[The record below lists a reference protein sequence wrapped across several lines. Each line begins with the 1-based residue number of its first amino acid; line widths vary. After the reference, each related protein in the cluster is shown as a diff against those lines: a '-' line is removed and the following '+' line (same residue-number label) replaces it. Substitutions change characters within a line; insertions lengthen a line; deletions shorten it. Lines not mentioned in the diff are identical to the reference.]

1 MGILSNS
8 YLVVISLLI
17 LSISFGASSTTSDI
31 HENFLQCLSLNS
43 HTYTTKQTKT
53 NPNYT
58 SILESNI
65 YNQRPLSS
73 STNLKPFLIITPLQ
87 ESHVQASVIC
97 SKKHGVQ
104 LMVRSGGHDYE
115 GLSYVSDVPFV
126 IVDMINLRAI
136 NVNAKDGTAW
146 VQSGATL
153 GELYYRIAEKNRTLG
168 FPAAVCTT
176 VGVGGQ
182 FSGGGYGSLLR
193 KYGVAGDSVID
204 VRIVD
209 AHGQILNKET
219 MGEDLFWAI
228 RGGGGG
234 SFGVILSWKIKLVP
248 VPPTVTLF
256 TITKTSEEGATGL
269 VHKWQEVAPKFPNEL
284 FMRVILTLGNSTTQ
298 KGKKTIQASF
308 NSMYLGNTTK
318 LLLVMKERFPELGL
332 KSKDCTE
339 TSWVRS
345 TLYFGNFPADG
356 PLNNLL
362 SRSKAANTFEAKSD
376 YVRRP
381 IPKIGLEGLWR
392 RVLTKENPVIIFT
405 PYGGRMNEISESAI
419 PFPHRNGTLYM
430 IMYVV
435 IWNKE
440 EGVETS
446 KRYLTWM
453 RNLYRYMAPFVSK
466 CPREAYVNY
475 RDLDL
480 GQSKNGTA
488 SYLSGRTWGKR
499 YFKGNYKRLV
509 QVKSKFDP
517 ENFFKHEQ
525 SIPSIASYRSTY

>member
-1 MGILSNS
+1 MDIFTNS
-8 YLVVISLLI
+8 YILVVSLFI
-17 LSISFGASSTTSDI
+17 FSISFGASSTTI
-31 HENFLQCLSLNS
+31 EIQENFLQCLSLNS
-43 HTYTTKQTKT
+43 HTYTPTYTKT

-58 SILESNI
+58 IILESNI

-73 STNLKPFLIITPLQ
+73 STNLKPILIITPLK

-97 SKKHGVQ
+97 SKKHGTQ
-104 LMVRSGGHDYE
+104 LKVRSGGHDYE
-115 GLSYVSDVPFV
+115 GVSFVSDVPFV
-126 IVDMINLRAI
+126 LVDMANLRAI
-136 NVNAKDGTAW
+136 NVNAEDRTAW

-193 KYGVAGDSVID
+193 KYGLAGDNIID

-209 AHGQILNKET
+209 AHGRILNKET

-234 SFGVILSWKIKLVP
+234 NFGVVLSWKIKLVP
-248 VPPTVTLF
+248 VPPVVTLF
-256 TITKTSEEGATGL
+256 TITKTLEEGATGL
-269 VHKWQEVAPKFPNEL
+269 VHKWQEVAPKFPDEL
-284 FMRVILTLGNSTTQ
+284 FMRVILTSANSTTQ
-298 KGKKTIQASF
+298 KGKTTVQASF
-308 NSMYLGNTTK
+308 NSMYLGDTTK

-332 KSKDCTE
+332 KSTDCTE

-345 TLYFGNFPADG
+345 TLYFGNFPAKG

-362 SRSKAANTFEAKSD
+362 SRSKAATTFKAKSD
-376 YVRRP
+376 YVRHP
-381 IPKIGLEGLWR
+381 ISKTGLEGLWK
-392 RVLTKENPVIIFT
+392 RVLEKENPFIIFT
-405 PYGGRMNEISESAI
+405 PYGGKMNEISESAL
-419 PFPHRNGTLYM
+419 PFPHRSGTLYM

-435 IWNKE
+435 SWKE
-440 EGVETS
+440 EGLETS
-446 KRYLTWM
+446 KKYITWT
-453 RNLYRYMAPFVSK
+453 RNLYRYMAPYVSK
-466 CPREAYVNY
+466 CPREAYINY

-488 SYLSGRTWGKR
+488 SYRLGRTWGKK

-525 SIPSIASYRSTY
+525 SIPSVASYGSTE